1 MASREVFILSANR
14 EFRKIKSL
22 QFLYEINENGT
33 ILRNVKSKKHILIK
47 LDFHYSIKGYYTAFV
62 NIKGKV
68 IRVPI
73 HKIVAE
79 CWLGD
84 KPDGYEVD
92 HIDRNPHN
100 NDYRNLRYVT
110 HSSNM
115 KNRILSNK
123 VIEQAKK
130 NCLQRSLQ
138 VLAKKVVLQKD
149 NSYQEFQSYR
159 QAAIYIASM
168 LGLNVETIRK
178 KFKQK
183 RKYIYGYTIRYCND
197 LTK

>member
-1 MASREVFILSANR
+1 MASREVFVMNANR

-22 QFLYEINENGT
+22 QFLYEVNSNGT

-47 LDFHYSIKGYYTAFV
+47 LDFHHSLKGYYTAFV

-68 IRVPI
+68 THVSI

-79 CWLGD
+79 CWLGE

-100 NDYRNLRYVT
+100 NDYRNLRYAI
-110 HSSNM
+110 HSDNM
-115 KNRILSNK
+115 KNRILSDRA
-123 VIEQAKK
+123 IEQTKQ
-130 NCLQRSLQ
+130 NCLKHSLQ
-138 VLAKKVVLQKD
+138 VLAKKVILFKDDYQK
-149 NSYQEFQSYR
+149 EFQSYR
-159 QAAIYIASM
+159 QAAIYITSM
-168 LGLNVETIRK
+168 LNLNVETIRK

-183 RKYIYGYTIRYCND
+183 RKYIYGYNIKYCNE
-197 LTK
+197 